1 MMQAMATHPVE
12 PAPLPQPPE
21 PGQENPTHL
30 PVEPEFGP
38 MLPPAEPEDP
48 GVKPPTI

>member
-1 MMQAMATHPVE
+1 MSAAPFHPHKPE
-12 PAPLPQPPE
+12 PPAPEQE
-21 PGQENPTHL
+21 PHEPNPTQL

-48 GVKPPTI
+48 TVKAPHL